1 MSVPMRV
8 VHTIPQLVLEN
19 AKLLGDEPAL
29 VRRVSGDWETLTWS
43 EYGAAVRRTA
53 RALIASGI
61 EPGDRV
67 AILSYNTPEWV
78 IFDVAAM
85 AIGAV
90 PVGIYFSSSD
100 VEIAELLERSNAR
113 IVLAQTTAQ
122 IAAVREA
129 SIESV
134 ELLVGID
141 DAQGDTVSWPEFL
154 SLGDAVDPD
163 VVDDR
168 IAAIEWDDPATL
180 MFTAAGY
187 GSPVGVIL
195 THDNLVAASRS
206 SVDLF
211 NVTQSDSAL
220 SYLPLS
226 HIAEQIFTILAPAHV
241 GYPVAFAQ
249 SIGRVRVDL
258 LDIEPAIFFGVPL
271 VWSGFERALRKQVE
285 ALTGA
290 QARIANWSMGVSRDS
305 IAARNAGSSRSPY
318 LRAKVAVARRLFTDK
333 ARSAMGFAN
342 VRLAFSGAVS
352 VDPSTLE
359 YFAGIDLPVREVY
372 GLSESTG
379 PAVVT
384 REGATR
390 FGTVGLPMPGVEI
403 SIADDG
409 EILIRGQSV
418 FSGYLDDEDAT
429 GHALRDGWLHTGDLG
444 GIGGD
449 GLLTISG
456 RKKDIIITAG
466 GKNVDAGAVEP
477 LLRED
482 PLILDAVL
490 VGDGHDQLGVL
501 ISVAEAFDGDD
512 DLAFAQAE
520 AVVERVNQRFSRAEQ
535 VRRIGLLPRPLSVD
549 LGEVSPAGEVDRLV
563 VVEHFTDEVAELYR

>member
-1 MSVPMRV
+1 MD
-8 VHTIPQLVLEN
+8 TIPHLVLKN
-19 AKLLGDEPAL
+19 AKRLGDEPAL
-29 VRRVSGDWETLTWS
+29 IRRVGGGWETTTWT
-43 EYGAAVRRTA
+43 EYGAAVQQAA
-53 RALIASGI
+53 RALIASGV
-61 EPGDRV
+61 EAGDRV
-67 AILSYNTPEWV
+67 GILSYNSPEWV

-100 VEIAELLERSNAR
+100 VEIAELPERSHTR

-129 SIESV
+129 SLQSV

-141 DAQGDTVSWPEFL
+141 DAPGDTVSWPEFL
-154 SLGDAVDPD
+154 RLGDAMDPG
-163 VVDDR
+163 VVDAR
-168 IAAIEWDDPATL
+168 LEAIKVDDPATL

-271 VWSGFERALRKQVE
+271 VWTGFERALRKQVE

-290 QARIANWSMGVSRDS
+290 QARIAKWSMGVSRVS
-305 IAARNAGSSRSPY
+305 VAARNAGTSPSPY

-342 VRLAFSGAVS
+342 VRLAFSGAVT

-359 YFAGIDLPVREVY
+359 YFAGIDLPIRDVY

-403 SIADDG
+403 SLADDG
-409 EILIRGQSV
+409 EILIGGESV
-418 FSGYLDDEDAT
+418 FCGYLDDEVAT
-429 GHALRDGWLHTGDLG
+429 ARALSGGWLHTGDLG
-444 GIGGD
+444 SVGAD
-449 GLLTISG
+449 GMLTITG
-456 RKKDIIITAG
+456 RKKDIVITSG
-466 GKNVDAGAVEP
+466 GKNVDIQAVEP
-477 LLRED
+477 LLRQD
-482 PLILDAVL
+482 PAILDAVL
-490 VGDGHDQLGVL
+490 VGDGYDQLGVL
-501 ISVAEAFDGDD
+501 IAVDDVFEGDEELALAHAES
-512 DLAFAQAE
+512 
-520 AVVERVNQRFSRAEQ
+520 VVENVNQRFARAEQ
-535 VRRIGLLPRPLSVD
+535 VRQVGLLPRRLSVD
-549 LGEVSPAGEVDRLV
+549 RGELSEDGAIQRSV
-563 VVEHFTDEVAELYR
+563 VAEHFADQISELYN

>member
-1 MSVPMRV
+1 VE
-8 VHTIPQLVLEN
+8 TIPHLVLAN
-19 AKLLGDEPAL
+19 AQRFHDKPAL
-29 VRRVSGDWETLTWS
+29 LRRVDGVWKTATWS
-43 EYGAAVRRTA
+43 DYGASVRQA
-53 RALIASGI
+53 AEALIASGI
-61 EPGDRV
+61 QAGDRV
-67 AILSYNTPEWV
+67 AIISYNTPEWV

-90 PVGIYFSSSD
+90 PVGIYFSSSST
-100 VEIAELLERSNAR
+100 EIAELLDRSHAR
-113 IVLAQTTAQ
+113 IVLAQTASQ

-129 SIESV
+129 SLGSV

-141 DAQGDTVSWPEFL
+141 DAPGDSVSWPEFL
-154 SLGDAVDPD
+154 VLGDAVDPGL
-163 VVDDR
+163 VDDR
-168 IAAIEWDDPATL
+168 LAALKGGDPATL

-195 THDNLVAASRS
+195 THDNLVAASGS

-211 NVTQSDSAL
+211 DVTQSDSAL

-285 ALTGA
+285 ALSGV
-290 QARIANWSMGVSRDS
+290 QARIANWSMGVSRAS
-305 IAARNAGSSRSPY
+305 IAARNADTSQSPY

-359 YFAGIDLPVREVY
+359 YFAGIDLPIRDVY

-403 SIADDG
+403 SLADDG
-409 EILIRGQSV
+409 EVLIGGESV
-418 FSGYLDDEDAT
+418 FSGYVDDEDAT
-429 GHALRDGWLHTGDLG
+429 ARALIDGWLHTGDLG
-444 GIGGD
+444 SVGAD
-449 GLLTISG
+449 GMLTITG
-456 RKKDIIITAG
+456 RKKNIVITSG
-466 GKNVDAGAVEP
+466 GKNVDIEAVEP
-477 LLRED
+477 LLRQD
-482 PLILDAVL
+482 PAIVDAVL
-490 VGDGHDQLGVL
+490 VGDGYDQLGVL
-501 ISVAEAFDGDD
+501 VAVDDVFEGDNE
-512 DLAFAQAE
+512 LALAHAE
-520 AVVERVNQRFSRAEQ
+520 SVVESVNQRFARAEQ
-535 VRRIGLLPRPLSVD
+535 VRQVGLLPRRLSVD
-549 LGEVSPAGEVDRLV
+549 KGELAEDGAIQRSV
-563 VVEHFTDEVAELYR
+563 VAEHFADQINELYE

>member
-1 MSVPMRV
+1 M
-8 VHTIPQLVLEN
+8 HTIPQLVLEN
-19 AKLLGDEPAL
+19 AERLGDEPAL
-29 VRRVSGDWETLTWS
+29 IRRVRGDWETLTWT
-43 EYGAAVRRTA
+43 EYGVDVRRAA
-53 RALIASGI
+53 RALVASGV

-85 AIGAV
+85 AVGAV
-90 PVGIYFSSSD
+90 PVGIYFSSSSA
-100 VEIAELLERSNAR
+100 EIAELLERSHAR
-113 IVLAQTTAQ
+113 IVLAQTTAH
-122 IAAVREA
+122 IEAVREA
-129 SIESV
+129 SLESV
-134 ELLVGID
+134 ELLVGI
-141 DAQGDTVSWPEFL
+141 GDIPGDSVSWPEFL
-154 SLGDAVDPD
+154 TLGDAVDQG

-168 IAAIEWDDPATL
+168 LAAIKGDDPATL

-195 THDNLVAASRS
+195 SHDNLVAASRS

-211 NVTQSDSAL
+211 DVTQSDSAL

-271 VWSGFERALRKQVE
+271 VWSGFERALRKHVE

-290 QARIANWSMGVSRDS
+290 QARIAKWSMGVSRAS
-305 IAARNAGSSRSPY
+305 IAARNAGTSPSPY
-318 LRAKVAVARRLFTDK
+318 LKAKVAVARQMFTDK

-359 YFAGIDLPVREVY
+359 YFAGIDLPIRDVY

-403 SIADDG
+403 SLAGDG

-418 FSGYLDDEDAT
+418 FSGYLDDENAT
-429 GHALRDGWLHTGDLG
+429 ARALKAGWLHTGDLG
-444 GIGGD
+444 TVGAD
-449 GLLTISG
+449 GMLTITG
-456 RKKDIIITAG
+456 RKKNIVITSG
-466 GKNVDAGAVEP
+466 GKNVDIEAVEP
-477 LLRED
+477 LLRQD
-482 PLILDAVL
+482 PAILDAVL
-490 VGDGHDQLGVL
+490 VGDGYDQLGVL
-501 ISVAEAFDGDD
+501 VAVGDVFEGDD
-512 DLAFAQAE
+512 ELALAHAE
-520 AVVERVNQRFSRAEQ
+520 SVVETVNQRFARAEQ
-535 VRRIGLLPRPLSVD
+535 IRQVGLLPRRLSVD
-549 LGEVSPAGEVDRLV
+549 KGELAEDGAVQRSVVSD
-563 VVEHFTDEVAELYR
+563 HFADQIAKLYS